1 MSLALAQA
9 CAHTLAEVRAAWDW
23 LTEQV
28 QPGPTDPPS
37 ERHITPLQAQIEER
51 EARRDREARYLP
63 PTHARPGVPSGATRL
78 IAVPPPSSV
87 GPHPDA
93 ARVSPIHGRVIVA
106 EQLWRAAADL
116 HHAVHGTPIERRV
129 INPRTRAPHT
139 PCPACTAAS
148 GCWCDSDDM
157 QVAAALHVIGTH
169 LETGIQYLDCL
180 LPVLEKV
187 NRDAR
192 RAAGALETL
201 LVLKAVCPACDA
213 RDLVADCSSP
223 NRDEW
228 SIRCRNRLC
237 TCAGPGCPCG
247 SAVRYQGKQHRWA
260 AGKGQWHDLANR
272 LGVTYQQ
279 LWTEATHRHRPP
291 LASRHTGYGRRA

>member
-1 MSLALAQA
+1 MSLALPQA
-9 CAHTLAEVRAAWDW
+9 CAHILAEVRAAWDW

-37 ERHITPLQAQIEER
+37 ERHITPQQAAIEER

-63 PTHARPGVPSGATRL
+63 PTYASPGLPSGAARYL
-78 IAVPPPSSV
+78 AVPPPSSV

-116 HHAVHGTPIERRV
+116 HLAVHGTPIERLV
-129 INPRTRAPHT
+129 VNPRTRPPDTA
-139 PCPACTAAS
+139 CPACAARS
-148 GCWCDSDDM
+148 GCWCDRDDM
-157 QVAAALHVIGTH
+157 QVAAALHVITTH
-169 LETGIQYLDCL
+169 LEAGAHHLDCL
-180 LPVLEKV
+180 LPVLERV

-201 LVLKAVCPACDA
+201 LVLKAACPACDG

-223 NRDEW
+223 DRDEW
-228 SIRCRNRLC
+228 SIRCRNSLC
-237 TCAGPGCPCG
+237 TCAGPGCPCA
-247 SAVRYQGKQHRWA
+247 SAVRYAGKQHRWQ
-260 AGKGQWHDLANR
+260 AGKGQWHDLAGR
-272 LGVTYQQ
+272 LGVTYRQ
-279 LWTEATHRHRPP
+279 LYTQATRSPA
-291 LASRHTGYGRRA
+291 LESRHTGYGQRA